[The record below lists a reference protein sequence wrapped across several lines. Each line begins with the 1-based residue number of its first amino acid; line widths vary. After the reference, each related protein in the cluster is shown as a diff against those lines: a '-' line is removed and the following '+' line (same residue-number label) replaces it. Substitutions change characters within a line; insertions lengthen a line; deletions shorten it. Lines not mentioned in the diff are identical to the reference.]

1 MIGSLSRLVRQSAIR
16 AILTDTE
23 AITRPLMDK
32 IRLDHSA
39 ESSTRRAST
48 SR

>member
-1 MIGSLSRLVRQSAIR
+1 MIGSLSRLVRLSATR
-16 AILTDTE
+16 AVLTETE
-23 AITRPLMDK
+23 AITRPVMDK
-32 IRLDHSA
+32 IRLDHST